1 MVSQHGA
8 PLGLHCH
15 STPNAY
21 LTDGAW
27 LELST
32 IIEKGVRAMPVI
44 RYHLYWWV
52 SLSLYGFGY
61 HVNVDA
67 ANENF
72 TKLKIWIMKEEADTS
87 QTFQAYD
94 QLQENKD
101 KSRMH
106 PLVDLVASHF
116 VFINKWQLI
125 FICLQELKKLN
136 PINWIVTFK
145 TVNLHPIHQ
154 VKFSDCLIKS
164 SSVL

>member
-72 TKLKIWIMKEEADTS
+72 TKLKIWIIKKRRTRVKLAKHMTNFRQRRTKAVCILWLILWHHTVALSINRILFSISCRHLRKEGPEIGL
-87 QTFQAYD
+87 F
-94 QLQENKD
+94 
-101 KSRMH
+101 H
-106 PLVDLVASHF
+106 
-116 VFINKWQLI
+116 
-125 FICLQELKKLN
+125 
-136 PINWIVTFK
+136 
-145 TVNLHPIHQ
+145 
-154 VKFSDCLIKS
+154 
-164 SSVL
+164 